1 MRTGFVVH
9 HDQADHPV
17 YSPDASHG
25 RCEAF
30 WRGVTNYH
38 AQKWPGSAG
47 PTLYS
52 FGVCRHGDVF
62 TGRGWTTPQAAGGAD
77 QIPDDLQYRDI
88 HWYSV
93 LCFLGGDEQPT
104 AEMLTGLAWLVTQ
117 GRDSGRCGLAVIPHN
132 RFRLKPCPGPELT
145 EWCEWADGNPD
156 LGDDDMTPEDRRLL
170 QDIHFAWVGAR
181 RLSGADGPETIHDL
195 ATPVLNANHWASIEL
210 PKQHAELEAA
220 MPTAL
225 DVEQLAEAIVSRLPQ
240 QSGGTVVAGPSLE
253 QVKQALLEVLR
264 R

>member
-1 MRTGFVVH
+1 MRTGFAVH
-9 HDQADHPV
+9 HDNAAHPV
-17 YSPDASHG
+17 YTTDHTHNRCVSFWTAVRRWHVEHNGWPDIA
-25 RCEAF
+25 
-30 WRGVTNYH
+30 
-38 AQKWPGSAG
+38 
-47 PTLYS
+47 YS

-62 TGRGWTTPQAAGGAD
+62 TGRGWTQSQFAGGSD
-77 QIPDDLQYRDI
+77 QKGTGYRDAD
-88 HWYSV
+88 WYSV
-93 LCFLGGDEQPT
+93 LCFLGGDETPT
-104 AEMLTGLAWLVTQ
+104 ADMYAGLTWVIEQ
-117 GRDSGRCGLAVIPHN
+117 GRDAGRCGDRVIPHN
-132 RFRLKPCPGPELT
+132 RFRIKPCPGPELT

-170 QDIHFAWVGAR
+170 QDLHFAFVGAR
-181 RLSGADGPETIHDL
+181 RMSGADGETAVHDL
-195 ATPVLNANHWASIEL
+195 ATPVLNANHWASVEL